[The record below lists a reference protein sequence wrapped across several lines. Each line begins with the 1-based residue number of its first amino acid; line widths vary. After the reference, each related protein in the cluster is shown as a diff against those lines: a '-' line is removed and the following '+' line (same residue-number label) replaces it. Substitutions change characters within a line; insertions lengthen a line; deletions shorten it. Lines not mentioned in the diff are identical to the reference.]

1 MKSVSQLPIIKLN
14 KIKFFV
20 LYKVLM
26 VVLSVSIERSIVL
39 KKPPDS
45 RNGSVKYDY
54 HQVHLMGK
62 KKQKSDL

>member
-1 MKSVSQLPIIKLN
+1 
-14 KIKFFV
+14 
-20 LYKVLM
+20 M

>member
-1 MKSVSQLPIIKLN
+1 
-14 KIKFFV
+14 
-20 LYKVLM
+20 M

-45 RNGSVKYDY
+45 RNESVKYDY
-54 HQVHLMGK
+54 HHVHLMGK